1 MSSLFPVLITE
12 NTMQNCA
19 DILGHDGPFSHHL
32 SGFSPRLQ
40 QQEMALQVEKA
51 ISEHSTLVAEAGTG
65 TGKTFA
71 YLVPALLSS
80 EKVIVS
86 TGTKNLQD
94 QLFYRDLPLV
104 RKALQQPGRVALL
117 KGRSNYLCH
126 YRLALYQ
133 HSPRVQNPALHKTL
147 IKIQRWAESTKSGDT
162 GELTDVAEESPLWP
176 YVTSTADNCLG
187 QECPNVADCCVMKA
201 RRKAQEADLVVVNHH
216 LFFADLSLKEE
227 GVAELLPGAN
237 AVIFDEA
244 HQLPEVASNFFGQAF
259 SSNQLLELVS
269 DIQAAIVDEAVDM
282 QALGKLA
289 DQLEYAAKLFRRVMP
304 DNSNRMTWKACR
316 QLDGLTPALDDM
328 AETLQALLEQLEI
341 GAERG
346 KALENCFERCSALYE
361 RFQRLTG
368 ETPEGFIHWVG
379 IFNRSVVVYLTPM
392 DIADIFREHMQSRRC
407 GWVFTSATL
416 TVANSFEHICKT
428 LGIENALSRS
438 WDSPFDY
445 MNQSVLY
452 VPVGLPEPSS
462 NEYTSEVVAQALPV
476 LQASEGR
483 AFMLFTSHRALQEAA
498 TLLESA
504 LEYPL
509 LIQGSMP
516 RSQLLAK
523 FRLTANAILLGTSSF
538 WEGVDVRGEA
548 LSCVIIDKLP
558 FASPGDPL
566 LQARIDAIRERGGN
580 PFRDYQLPQAVI
592 ALKQGVGRLIRDVN
606 DRGVLM
612 ICDPRT
618 LTKSYG
624 KIFIDSLPR
633 MKRTRNIKRVEEFFS
648 SQQTTNTK

>member
-1 MSSLFPVLITE
+1 
-12 NTMQNCA
+12 MQNCT

-32 SGFSPRLQ
+32 TGFAPRLQ
-40 QQEMALQVEKA
+40 QQEMAEQVEKA
-51 ISEHSTLVAEAGTG
+51 ISDRSILVAEAGTG

-104 RKALQQPGRVALL
+104 RKALQQPGKVALL

-126 YRLALYQ
+126 YRLDLYRN
-133 HSPRVQNPALHKTL
+133 SPRVQNPALHKTL
-147 IKIQRWAESTKSGDT
+147 IKIKRWSEVTKSGDT
-162 GELTDVAEESPLWP
+162 GELTDVAEDSPLWP
-176 YVTSTADNCLG
+176 FVTSTADNCLG
-187 QECPNVADCCVMKA
+187 QECPSIADCCVMKA

-227 GVAELLPGAN
+227 GIAELLPGAN

-244 HQLPEVASNFFGQAF
+244 HQLPEVASNFFGQAY

-282 QALGKLA
+282 QLLGKLA
-289 DQLEYAAKLFRRVMP
+289 DRLEYTAKLFRRVMP
-304 DNSNRMTWKACR
+304 DNSNRITWKVCR
-316 QLDGLTPALDDM
+316 QIDGVDAALKEM
-328 AETLQALLEQLEI
+328 GETLGELLEQLEV

-346 KALENCFERCSALYE
+346 KVLANCFERCGELYE
-361 RFQRLTG
+361 RFQKLTG

-379 IFNRSVVVYLTPM
+379 VFNRSVVVNLTPM
-392 DIADIFREHMQSRRC
+392 DIADIFREYMKSRPC
-407 GWVFTSATL
+407 GWIFTSATL
-416 TVANSFEHICKT
+416 TVANSFEHICRT
-428 LGIENALSRS
+428 LGIDDAVSHS

-452 VPVGLPEPSS
+452 IPTGLPEPSS
-462 NEYTSEVVAQALPV
+462 SEYGAEVVAQALPV
-476 LQASEGR
+476 LRASEGR

-498 TLLESA
+498 GLLEDE
-504 LEYPL
+504 LDYPL
-509 LIQGSMP
+509 FIQGSMP

-523 FRLTANAILLGTSSF
+523 FRKTANAILLGTSSF

-618 LTKSYG
+618 LNKSYG
-624 KIFIDSLPR
+624 RIFIDSLPR
-633 MKRTRNIKRVEEFFS
+633 MKRTRNLKRVEQFFEEPLKEPIVDS
-648 SQQTTNTK
+648 SVDSSAQ